1 MKLETFH
8 SRPQCLR
15 VWKCARKLWETL
27 RRSSQNLAIWASQPM
42 LFDPTKTFCFFY
54 IYFIAKVLCC
64 FGIRTEEIQLM
75 ALKNFQVSKALVVA
89 AKKIPHFYCFPST
102 TTTTTAATHFYCF
115 SSSSSSSTF
124 LLFSLLLLL
133 LHIFIVSP
141 PPPPPPHFYCFS
153 SSSSSSS
160 SSSFLL
166 FLLLLLLI
174 SIAFPRKDQKA
185 KIRPKRPKRPK
196 RPNLEGKQ

>member
-27 RRSSQNLAIWASQPM
+27 RRSSQNLAIWTSQGM

-102 TTTTTAATHFYCF
+102 TTTAA
-115 SSSSSSSTF
+115 TF
-124 LLFSLLLLL
+124 LLFFLLLLL
-133 LHIFIVSP
+133 LHIFIVF

-160 SSSFLL
+160 STFLL